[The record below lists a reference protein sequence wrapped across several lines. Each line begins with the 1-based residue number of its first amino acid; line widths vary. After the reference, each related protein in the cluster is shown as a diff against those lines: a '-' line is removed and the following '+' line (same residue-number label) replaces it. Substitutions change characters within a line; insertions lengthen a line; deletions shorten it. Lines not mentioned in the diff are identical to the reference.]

1 MASRPY
7 LPVSTSLFAGGPGE
21 FPPCLNLVCGPL
33 VVTTDTVPM
42 YVCAVHPEFTGYK
55 AGELINQA
63 DVALLQ
69 YPLDFAMPQ
78 QLKRNDLTYY
88 SSVTR
93 TNGRAV
99 APSLCYN
106 MCMIGACSYAPGY
119 FTGDS
124 SYSIAWLAMG
134 NRTLADPWLQQA
146 FLHMDLTHFN
156 VWKER
161 AITGTSARAR
171 VCVCVC
177 VLVTTVVAAF
187 SSSHIRLGV
196 LQAATSISSRALAAI
211 CRTSCTATAR

>member
-93 TNGRAV
+93 TNGRAFV
-99 APSLCYN
+99 PSLCYN
-106 MCMIGACSYAPGY
+106 
-119 FTGDS
+119 
-124 SYSIAWLAMG
+124 IA
-134 NRTLADPWLQQA
+134 
-146 FLHMDLTHFN
+146 
-156 VWKER
+156 
-161 AITGTSARAR
+161 
-171 VCVCVC
+171 
-177 VLVTTVVAAF
+177 
-187 SSSHIRLGV
+187 
-196 LQAATSISSRALAAI
+196 
-211 CRTSCTATAR
+211 